1 MLEQSPR
8 TSFLHRVFALGIW
21 VKGIDGVLEIV
32 GGAILLLTSNATL
45 NQLVIVLTQH
55 ELVEDPHDLVANAA
69 RQAVAQLSVG
79 TKVFGGVYLIAHG
92 LAKVVLVVGLLRG
105 RRWAYPVAIGFLSLF
120 ITYQLY
126 RLSYQLSAGLLLL
139 TLFDV
144 LIVGLIWREY
154 RVLQRA
160 DGPLPSAPPD

>member
-1 MLEQSPR
+1 
-8 TSFLHRVFALGIW
+8 
-21 VKGIDGVLEIV
+21 VLEIV